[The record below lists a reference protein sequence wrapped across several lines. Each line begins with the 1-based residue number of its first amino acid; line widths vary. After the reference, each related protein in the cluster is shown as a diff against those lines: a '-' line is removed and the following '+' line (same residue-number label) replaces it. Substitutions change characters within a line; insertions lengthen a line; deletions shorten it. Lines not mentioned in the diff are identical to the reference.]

1 MGIRKC
7 LAWLSFVVGAIFLIT
22 GSGIAQNAVPMLI
35 NYQGML
41 RDPVTG
47 EPVPDG
53 EYDMVFRIYDIE
65 FGGTYLWKGSH
76 DSINGNP
83 IAVQDGLFTV
93 LLGSGTGPPLSA
105 SLFNGADRWLE
116 IVLEGETLEPRQ
128 RLASVPY
135 SFVSENSRLLDG
147 QEASNFA
154 SASHLHSGDDIV
166 DGIVSEKWIDAAIT
180 RDSELSAHAAD
191 NAAHHKK
198 TTSFAELTDTAADAQ
213 IPAGIARDAE
223 VMPTVLASD
232 GAGSGLDADRLD
244 GLDSSDFLSSSNDYG
259 RSGVASNLYEGA
271 ETLTSKYVNATG
283 PESVTGSSTDAMFH
297 VENSGTGY
305 AFSAYAAS
313 SYGIRA
319 RSDGDTGYGVYG
331 LCHGKQGYGVVG
343 SSGGEIGGG
352 VWGDAGG
359 ESGRGVSGNAS
370 GEKGR
375 GVEGIATN
383 SGVRTNYGGWFEANA
398 EQGHGTHSIAWG
410 VEGIGVYAKG
420 KYAGVYS
427 DGDVEVDGDIEVT
440 GDLLVGGAYRGS
452 IGPNKGAP
460 FPRPAYDSGWQSI
473 KQGET
478 ITLTH
483 NIGGN
488 PDSYVVD
495 LQFMSLGGNVHHEGY
510 GGKVEGG
517 QVYPITLW
525 MGAWWQRLT
534 EESIQVQRYKDD
546 DVCPGVRVRIWV
558 YQ

>member
-1 MGIRKC
+1 MTTRES
-7 LAWLSFVVGAIFLIT
+7 LLPFLIGLLVILT
-22 GSGIAQNAVPMLI
+22 IAGPTRSQEAVPMLI

-41 RDPVTG
+41 RDPVSG
-47 EPVPDG
+47 EAVPDG
-53 EYDMVFRIYDIE
+53 EYDMVFHIYDLE
-65 FGGTYLWKGSH
+65 FGGTYLWKESH

-83 IAVQDGLFTV
+83 IQVEEGLFTV

-135 SFVSENSRLLDG
+135 SIVSENSRLLDG

-166 DGIVSEKWIDAAIT
+166 DGIVSEKWIDAAIA

-191 NAAHHKK
+191 SAAHHKK
-198 TTSFAELTDTAADAQ
+198 TTTFAELTDTASDAQ

-223 VMPTVLASD
+223 ILPAVLSND
-232 GAGSGLDADRLD
+232 GAGSTLDADLLD
-244 GLDSSDFLSSSNDYG
+244 GKDSSDFFTSSSDYG
-259 RSGVASNLYEGA
+259 RSGVASNLYEGTA
-271 ETLTSKYVNATG
+271 TLMSKYVNETG

-331 LCHGKQGYGVVG
+331 LCHGKEGYGVVG
-343 SSGGEIGGG
+343 SSGGEIGAG

-370 GEKGR
+370 GEQGR

-383 SGVRTNYGGWFEANA
+383 TGGNNYGGWFEANA
-398 EQGHGTHSIAWG
+398 EHGQGAHCFARGAK
-410 VEGIGVYAKG
+410 GIGVYAEG
-420 KYAGVYS
+420 NYAGVYS
-427 DGDVEVDGDIEVT
+427 DGNVEVHGDAYVSR
-440 GDLLVGGAYRGS
+440 DLLVSGAYRGS

-460 FPRPAYDSGWQSI
+460 FPRPAYDSGWQGI

-495 LQFMSLGGNVHHEGY
+495 LQFMRSTNVHHKGY

-517 QVYPITLW
+517 EPYPITLW
-525 MGAWWQRLT
+525 MGAWWQHLT
-534 EESIQVQRYKDD
+534 DESIQVQRYTDD
-546 DVCPGVRVRIWV
+546 DMCPGVRVRIWV
-558 YQ
+558 YN